1 LELKY
6 FEVQLFHVTAIVL
19 VYKYSV
25 DRYCSNIEIGLTMQ
39 EYKSKLKLQN
49 FEKQNTYFA
58 SNANAII
65 PVAIGAAN
73 EVPCKPLIAHP
84 SRFRSDVCN
93 IIVHIN

>member
-1 LELKY
+1 LKLKY

-25 DRYCSNIEIGLTMQ
+25 DGYCSNIVIGLTIQ

>member
-1 LELKY
+1 M
-6 FEVQLFHVTAIVL
+6 FHVTAIFL

-25 DRYCSNIEIGLTMQ
+25 DGYCSNIVIGLTIQ
-39 EYKSKLKLQN
+39 EYKSKLKLPN

-65 PVAIGAAN
+65 PTAIGAAN
-73 EVPCKPLIAHP
+73 DVPCKPLVMHP
-84 SRFRSDVCN
+84 SRFRSDVCK

>member
-1 LELKY
+1 M
-6 FEVQLFHVTAIVL
+6 FHVTAIVL

-25 DRYCSNIEIGLTMQ
+25 DGYCSNIVICLTIQ

-73 EVPCKPLIAHP
+73 EVPCKPLIMHP
-84 SRFRSDVCN
+84 SRFRSDVCK
-93 IIVHIN
+93 IIVTY